1 MDQILNLLVT
11 VHYTKSGRPANI
23 QGGLGLSSIIQT
35 VTVGAGITPAHAVQL
50 ADSTAGGDFHP
61 APKIGMDFLEL
72 QVVHLGRIAGEVS
85 DHGVGVSQVEHLKD
99 RVVGGLVL
107 ALDDGVLD
115 A

>member
-1 MDQILNLLVT
+1 M
-11 VHYTKSGRPANI
+11 

-35 VTVGAGITPAHAVQL
+35 VTVGAGITPAHASQL

-61 APKIGMDFLEL
+61 APKIGMDFSGL
-72 QVVHLGRIAGEVS
+72 QVVHLGRIAGEVGN
-85 DHGVGVSQVEHLKD
+85 HGVGVSQIEHLKD